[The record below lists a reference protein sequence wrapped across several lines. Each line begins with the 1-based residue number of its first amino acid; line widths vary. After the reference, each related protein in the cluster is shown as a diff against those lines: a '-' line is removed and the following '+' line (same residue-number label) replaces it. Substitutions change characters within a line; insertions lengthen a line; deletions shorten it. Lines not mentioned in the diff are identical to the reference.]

1 MDLAGLDRAE
11 IEALVESLG
20 SPRFHARQIYQW
32 IWKRGVTDI
41 AGMTDLSRELRAAL
55 QQVAVVGTPAIARHE
70 ISRTAPESSSSGSAT
85 DA

>member
-1 MDLAGLDRAE
+1 MAGYPARWYTEMAMSTPPVDLAGLDRAE

-41 AGMTDLSRELRAAL
+41 AG
-55 QQVAVVGTPAIARHE
+55 G
-70 ISRTAPESSSSGSAT
+70 T
-85 DA
+85 DARGRRSGRQAEARG